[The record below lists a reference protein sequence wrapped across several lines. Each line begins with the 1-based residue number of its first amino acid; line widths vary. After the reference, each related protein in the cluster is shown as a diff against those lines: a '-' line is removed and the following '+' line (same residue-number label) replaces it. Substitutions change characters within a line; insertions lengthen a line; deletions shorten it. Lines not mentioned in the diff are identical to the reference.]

1 MKTKDLVGTVLGTV
15 IKFVIIIAVILLVYG
30 GATTCYDYGYRIFME
45 EPMAPEDFAQ
55 TVEVTIDS
63 SVTPK
68 QMGEML
74 LKKGLIRDEKLFIL
88 QFYLSEF
95 RKDIKPGTYELSTAM
110 TVEEMMEVMSTEPE
124 EE

>member
-1 MKTKDLVGTVLGTV
+1 MKTKDLVGSVLGTV
-15 IKFVIIIAVILLVYG
+15 IKFVIIIGAIILIYG

-45 EPMAPEDFAQ
+45 PPMATEDYAQ
-55 TVEVTIDS
+55 TVEVTIDGS
-63 SVTPK
+63 ITPR

-74 LKKGLIRDEKLFIL
+74 LSKGLIRDEKLFIL

-95 RKDIKPGTYELSTAM
+95 REDLKAGTYELSTDM